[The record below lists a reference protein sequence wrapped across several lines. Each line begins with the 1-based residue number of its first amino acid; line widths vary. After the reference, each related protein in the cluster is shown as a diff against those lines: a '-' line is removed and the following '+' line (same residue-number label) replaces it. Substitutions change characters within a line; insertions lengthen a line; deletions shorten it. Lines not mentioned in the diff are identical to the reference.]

1 MFELINIAYATTSRC
16 SGELWNAEATTTCQL
31 VMDSFPLF
39 YIVGGTLLALLVL
52 YSIYIAFK
60 KFGFAILR

>member
-1 MFELINIAYATTSRC
+1 MFQLINIAYATTS
-16 SGELWNAEATTTCQL
+16 SSSVDLWSAVATTTGQL
-31 VMDSFPLF
+31 IMDSFPLF

-52 YSIYIAFK
+52 YAIYIAFK